1 MTDRKTPRKPRPPE
15 SAPPPPPSIPLCRY
29 EELAMR
35 ENRAREAAARRE
47 SESQGGSS

>member
-15 SAPPPPPSIPLCRY
+15 SAPPIPLCRY

-35 ENRAREAAARRE
+35 ENRAREAAARRRPRSDQE
-47 SESQGGSS
+47 R